1 MLKLYHMHTRKYF
14 YGIYGTQ
21 AYAHG
26 SHTLTFAYP

>member
-14 YGIYGTQ
+14 YGIYA

-26 SHTLTFAYP
+26 SHTLTFAFAYP